1 MVNISNNTHKKL
13 RLDSIN
19 KDLTPKWVVPVMAG
33 GWFTGLL
40 LLFWIYTI
48 TDITVWETLKYLLF
62 FSVLLTLIPYR
73 WVVKYLPIDYSFI
86 LLLNVFGF
94 GPILTSLFFAS
105 NFIFSNPLETK
116 TVQIMHYKRGE
127 GFNASHTIINLKDNC
142 LQNCPKFRTFDP
154 SSREQIVSHKY
165 FSYTLS
171 KGCFGF
177 DVLTYYDFTTK
188 PK

>member
-1 MVNISNNTHKKL
+1 MVNLSNNTHKKL
-13 RLDSIN
+13 RLDSVD

-48 TDITVWETLKYLLF
+48 TDITIWEMLKYLLF

-73 WVVKYLPIDYSFI
+73 WIVKYIPIDYPFI
-86 LLLNVFGF
+86 LSLNLLGF
-94 GPILTSLFFAS
+94 GPILTSLFFTI
-105 NFIFSNPLETK
+105 NFLFSSHLETK
-116 TVQIMHYKRGE
+116 TAQIIHYKNGE
-127 GFNASHTIINLKDNC
+127 GFNASHTIINLKNGY
-142 LQNCPKFRTFDP
+142 LNTCPKFRTFDS
-154 SSREQIVSHKY
+154 SSRKQIVSHKY

-177 DVLTYYDFTTK
+177 DVLTHYDFTTK